1 MIIGLEWLVVVLFAS
16 FILLWIVGL
25 IVHNST
31 EKLSTVLVV
40 LAVVCECACGVF
52 YIGTMSAQNSIE
64 EHYVEYL
71 KLQTAVVQY
80 DDLDVLEQYTVQDDV
95 MTYNLWY
102 ERNKSDL
109 ENEWSF
115 KGTSGYAKEFNYIV
129 IGG

>member
-16 FILLWIVGL
+16 FILLWIVSL
-25 IVHNST
+25 LVHT
-31 EKLSTVLVV
+31 VAEKLSTVLVV
-40 LAVVCECACGVF
+40 LAVVCEVVCGVF
-52 YIGTMSAQNSIE
+52 YIGTMSAQNNIE

-71 KLQTAVVQY
+71 KLQTKAVQY
-80 DDLDVLEQYTVQDDV
+80 DDLNLLEQYKVDTDV

-109 ENEWSF
+109 KNEWSF
-115 KGTSGYAKEFNYIV
+115 KGTSTYAKEFDYII

>member
-52 YIGTMSAQNSIE
+52 YIGTMSAQNNIE

-71 KLQTAVVQY
+71 KLQTRVVQY
-80 DDLDVLEQYTVQDDV
+80 EELDVLEQYKVQDDV

-109 ENEWSF
+109 ENKWSF
-115 KGTSGYAKEFNYIV
+115 KGTSAYAKEFDYIV